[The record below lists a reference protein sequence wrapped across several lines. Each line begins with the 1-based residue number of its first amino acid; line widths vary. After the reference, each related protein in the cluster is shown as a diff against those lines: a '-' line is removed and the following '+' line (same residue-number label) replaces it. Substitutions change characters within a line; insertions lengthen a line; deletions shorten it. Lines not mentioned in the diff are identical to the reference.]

1 MAKIKQARAALD
13 PDGTD
18 EIPPV
23 DTSTPELR
31 LAHLRSQVL
40 SNEGVVRLVGSFL

>member
-1 MAKIKQARAALD
+1 MS
-13 PDGTD
+13 
-18 EIPPV
+18 PV